1 MKKKLII
8 AGGGHAHML
17 TLSRLHSFVEAGYE
31 VSVIGPSEYH
41 YYSGMGP
48 GMLGN
53 SYSPEE
59 IRFDTKKVAEN
70 MGATFILGNVEHIDP
85 ATQRVHLVSGDEL
98 PYDVL
103 SCNLGSQIPQELI
116 SAAQDNIFPVKPI
129 ENLLQA
135 RQRILELGQS
145 DKITVGVVGSGPSA
159 IEIAGNIWKLGQES
173 GMEPIDIK
181 VFSSHQLLPNH
192 PTGVRRM
199 VERSLRK
206 RDIQVKG
213 NCRIKTIEAGRVVS
227 TSGRVYE
234 LDIIL
239 VAVGVRPS
247 TVFKDSGIPTG
258 ADGGMLV
265 NRHLQSTAHAN
276 IFGGGDCI
284 CFADTPLDKVGV
296 YAVRQNPVI
305 YHNLHAAL
313 RGTELQTFVP
323 GGRYML
329 IFNMGDDTGI
339 FYKWPF
345 FFGGRLPFRLKNYV
359 DRKFVKSYQGLESR
373 LQSNPVQ

>member
-17 TLSRLHSFVEAGYE
+17 TLARLHSFVEAGYE
-31 VSVIGPSEYH
+31 VSVVGPSEYH

-59 IRFDTKKVAEN
+59 IRFATKKVVEKS
-70 MGATFILGNVEHIDP
+70 GATFILGNLKRIDP
-85 ATQRVHLVSGDEL
+85 ATQRVHLASGDEL

-103 SCNLGSQIPQELI
+103 SCNLGSQIPRELI
-116 SAAQDNIFPVKPI
+116 SASQENVFTVKPI

-135 RQRILELGQS
+135 RQRILELGQAGQ
-145 DKITVGVVGSGPSA
+145 ITVGVVGSGPSA
-159 IEIAGNIWKLGQES
+159 IEIAGNIWKLGQQS
-173 GMEPIDIK
+173 GMKPIDLKI
-181 VFSSHQLLPNH
+181 FAGTQLLAHH
-192 PTGVRRM
+192 PVGMRRM

-206 RDIQVKG
+206 RNIQVEE
-213 NCRIKTIEAGRVVS
+213 NCRVKTIKTGRVVS
-227 TSGRVYE
+227 ASGRSYD
-234 LDIIL
+234 LDVTF
-239 VAVGVRPS
+239 VAVGIRPS
-247 TVFKDSGIPTG
+247 TVFRDSGIPTG

-265 NRHLQSTAHAN
+265 NRYLQSTAHAN

-284 CFADTPLDKVGV
+284 DFAEIPLDKVGV

-313 RGTELQTFVP
+313 RGTELRPFVP

-329 IFNMGDDTGI
+329 IFDMGDDRGI
-339 FYKWPF
+339 FYKWPLF
-345 FFGGRLPFRLKNYV
+345 FSGQVPFRLKQYV
-359 DRKFVKSYQGLESR
+359 DRKFVKSYQGLE
-373 LQSNPVQ
+373 